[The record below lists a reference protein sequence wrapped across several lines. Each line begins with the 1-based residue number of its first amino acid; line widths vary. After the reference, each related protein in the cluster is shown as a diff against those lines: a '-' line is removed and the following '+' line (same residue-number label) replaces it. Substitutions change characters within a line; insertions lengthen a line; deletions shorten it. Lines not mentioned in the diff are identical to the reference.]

1 MTWFM
6 TALRSLAKPVRTRLS
21 RNSMTGSSRETP
33 VERVRIAFF
42 GLAMVKPFL
51 LKEELA
57 GIVPIITRYDKGVS

>member
-1 MTWFM
+1 
-6 TALRSLAKPVRTRLS
+6 
-21 RNSMTGSSRETP
+21 MTGSSRETP

-57 GIVPIITRYDKGVS
+57 AIVPIITRYDKGVS